1 MPPLR
6 LLPELES
13 AIRELPCVRASSVVT
28 NSDATPIE
36 VHVVAT
42 PGKPAKQIVRDVQSL
57 SLAEFGIG
65 LDHRIVSV
73 VQIGDSVAPVNDV
86 PTAIADAIPTT
97 QVDVAPAAE
106 PPVNEPTA
114 PRRSRHRAE
123 TQQRARLDNVVV
135 STRASSFD
143 AAVSLLR
150 GEEILEGRATGPP
163 LPTARL
169 KLVADATL
177 DAVSEHLGLLCVTD
191 QVSVL
196 DSPPAQVALVVLRL
210 LPPGCGE
217 QVMSGSAVV
226 RVDEPDAVARAV
238 LDALNRRLDG

>member
-13 AIRELPCVRASSVVT
+13 AIRDIPCVRASSVVT
-28 NSDATPIE
+28 DPDATPVE

-42 PGKPAKQIVRDVQSL
+42 PGRQAKQIVRDVQSL

-73 VQIGDSVAPVNDV
+73 VQIGESVPPANDV
-86 PTAIADAIPTT
+86 PTPIADSIPTT
-97 QVDVAPAAE
+97 QVDTAPAPESPSA
-106 PPVNEPTA
+106 
-114 PRRSRHRAE
+114 RRSRHRAE
-123 TQQRARLDNVVV
+123 TQQRARLDCVAV
-135 STRASSFD
+135 STRTSSFD

-150 GEEILEGRATGPP
+150 GEEMLEGRATGPP

-191 QVSVL
+191 QVSVMDL
-196 DSPPAQVALVVLRL
+196 PTTQVALVVLRL

-238 LDALNRRLDG
+238 LDALNRKLEG

>member
-6 LLPELES
+6 LLPDLES

-28 NSDATPIE
+28 DPDATPVE

-42 PGKPAKQIVRDVQSL
+42 PGKQAKQIVRDVQSL
-57 SLAEFGIG
+57 SLAEFGID

-73 VQIGDSVAPVNDV
+73 VQIAEPVPPVNDI
-86 PTAIADAIPTT
+86 PTPIADAIPTT
-97 QVDVAPAAE
+97 QVDMAPAAE
-106 PPVNEPTA
+106 PISEPTP

-135 STRASSFD
+135 STRTSSLD

-150 GEEILEGRATGPP
+150 GEELLEGRAAGPP

-169 KLVADATL
+169 KLVAEATL

-191 QVSVL
+191 HVSVF
-196 DSPPAQVALVVLRL
+196 DSPRAQIALVVLRL

>member
-28 NSDATPIE
+28 NSDATPVE

-42 PGKPAKQIVRDVQSL
+42 PGKQAKQLVRDVQSL

-73 VQIGDSVAPVNDV
+73 VQIAEPVPPVNDV
-86 PTAIADAIPTT
+86 PTMVADAIPTT
-97 QVDVAPAAE
+97 QVDMAPAPE
-106 PPVNEPTA
+106 PVSEPA
-114 PRRSRHRAE
+114 PPRRSRHRAE
-123 TQQRARLDNVVV
+123 TQQRARLDNVVMT
-135 STRASSFD
+135 TRASSFD

-191 QVSVL
+191 QVSML

-226 RVDEPDAVARAV
+226 RVDEQDAVARAV

>member
-28 NSDATPIE
+28 DSDATPVE

-73 VQIGDSVAPVNDV
+73 VQIAEPVPPVNDV
-86 PTAIADAIPTT
+86 PTPIADSIPTT
-97 QVDVAPAAE
+97 QVDTAPAPE
-106 PPVNEPTA
+106 PVSEPIS
-114 PRRSRHRAE
+114 PRRSKHRAE

-150 GEEILEGRATGPP
+150 GEEMLEGRATGPP
-163 LPTARL
+163 LPTTRL

-196 DSPPAQVALVVLRL
+196 DSPTAQVALVVLRL

-217 QVMSGSAVV
+217 QLMSGSAVV